1 MLPVIAIPLIHSSG
15 AWIASTAA
23 GGYIAGTL
31 STTWIGAFVA
41 GNAGILSGLGITSAA
56 GVYAALGGTL
66 SSAGTAVGGGLTA
79 VGLSGLA
86 QSLGPLPATY
96 LGLTFV
102 SWAIAASVILILSG
116 SGLIYYVARKKLN
129 LINVERRKG
138 GVHNTTW
145 REIIKEAQ
153 NYEKQAMI
161 DILVKLDDECEDVTF
176 LKESETVKIKGVN
189 YNIRGLK
196 YVVEKNGAERIVKSS
211 SIPFRRIVVY
221 TVKESLVNP

>member
-1 MLPVIAIPLIHSSG
+1 MLPFIAIPLLHSSG

-41 GNAGILSGLGITSAA
+41 GNAGLLSGLGITSAA

-66 SSAGTAVGGGLTA
+66 SSAGTAVGSGLTA

-86 QSLGPLPATY
+86 QSLGLAPATF

-102 SWAIAASVILILSG
+102 SWAVVASAILIFSG
-116 SGLIYYVARKKLN
+116 SFLIYFVARRKLQ

-138 GVHNTTW
+138 DLPDTTW
-145 REIIKEAQ
+145 RKILKEAQ

-161 DILVKLDDECEDVTF
+161 DVMAELDEERKDVILLR
-176 LKESETVKIKGVN
+176 ESEAVEIKGGN
-189 YNIRGLK
+189 YNIRDLK

-211 SIPFRRIVVY
+211 LIPFRRNVVY
-221 TVKESLVNP
+221 TVKSV